1 MHKDQQK
8 EDRQRRRMARRSKGA
23 NQKPLS
29 ECKEDTTHIIIDNSD
44 KQSMEMGLFGG
55 ATVRVIRNSIGS
67 PNMVVGVG
75 DSRYMLSKD
84 TALKIL
90 VG

>member
-1 MHKDQQK
+1 
-8 EDRQRRRMARRSKGA
+8 
-23 NQKPLS
+23 
-29 ECKEDTTHIIIDNSD
+29 
-44 KQSMEMGLFGG
+44 MGLFGG
-55 ATVRVIRNSIGS
+55 ATVKVIRNSMGS

-84 TALKIL
+84 TAQKII